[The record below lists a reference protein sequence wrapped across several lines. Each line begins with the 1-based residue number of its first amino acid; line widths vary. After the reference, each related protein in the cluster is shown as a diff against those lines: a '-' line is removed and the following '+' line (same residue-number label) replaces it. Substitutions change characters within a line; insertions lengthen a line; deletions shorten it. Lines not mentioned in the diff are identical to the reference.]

1 MQVDGRIERLIV
13 RKLDGEISESEQ
25 LELDRELLRSA
36 DVRAMYESY
45 CEVDDLA
52 ADVIKTC
59 TRGSGE
65 AGASPQMPVLRVRH
79 EVVASRPKHHGW
91 MIYASGL
98 AACLALFLIWKT
110 PDSTFTHLTQDSHR
124 NADDRTHLSNAADRP
139 QVGNGWDNGNG
150 RLVPTNVSHANPAT
164 PDEIG
169 IWKGVE
175 LPAQRLDRVTDQNL
189 LVVPSENG
197 GYYIFHVDHVQQVRQ
212 PKVQA
217 DTMLWNKPV

>member
-1 MQVDGRIERLIV
+1 MQADGRIERLII
-13 RKLDGEISESEQ
+13 RKLDGEISESEL

-45 CEVDDLA
+45 CEIDDLA
-52 ADVIKTC
+52 ADVIQYC
-59 TRGSGE
+59 ARGSSE
-65 AGASPQMPVLRVRH
+65 AGNGSLSPVLRVRH

-110 PDSTFTHLTQDSHR
+110 PSG
-124 NADDRTHLSNAADRP
+124 APKHLSQNNGTNQNGYQDRLR
-139 QVGNGWDNGNG
+139 VGSGWSDGVVP
-150 RLVPTNVSHANPAT
+150 LTPTNVRHSNPASA
-164 PDEIG
+164 DEIG

-175 LPAQRLDRVTDQNL
+175 LPAQRLDRITDQNL
-189 LVVPSENG
+189 IMVPTEGG

-217 DTMLWNKPV
+217 DTLLWNKPI